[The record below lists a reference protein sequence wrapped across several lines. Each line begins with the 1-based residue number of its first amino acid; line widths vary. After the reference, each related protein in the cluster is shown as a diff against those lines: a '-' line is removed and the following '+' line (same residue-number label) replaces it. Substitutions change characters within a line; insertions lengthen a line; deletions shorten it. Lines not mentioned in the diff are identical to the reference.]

1 MFRWVYLGD
10 YSCKL
15 IGNAKD
21 LDEFIADWNEE
32 WELDYAD
39 WKEFNENEEWY
50 YIVED
55 KDEK

>member
-10 YSCKL
+10 YGSKP

-32 WELDYAD
+32 NELNYAD

-50 YIVED
+50 VIVED
-55 KDEK
+55 S